1 VEHQS
6 ASVWSV
12 CTVTVPVRY
21 RTHFAAV
28 AVALPLYRTLPA
40 RHFIHVSVPLLSRW
54 YSVCWC
60 ECTNCNFTLNV
71 SDTQRARRSQRA
83 TRLPGGVQQ
92 ARAHAFASN
101 AYERLR
107 EVWIEQVASLRTAA
121 TAGARPCPSAGR
133 IPVASRVTSEALRRE
148 RVTDGGQPEL
158 VSRWSDRR
166 AGTRM
171 AVNKATVLGHNNHNG
186 TATLVLTRDHRV
198 AGGCRAR
205 PVCGCNQVGI
215 SLGLR
220 TARGIGG
227 RPLHGREV
235 EPLCHGP
242 LPHVLLVVHAIL
254 VRLPLGGCSLHE
266 ALLST
271 KGDHDT
277 KHHRRR

>member
-1 VEHQS
+1 MEHQS

-107 EVWIEQVASLRTAA
+107 EVWIEQVG
-121 TAGARPCPSAGR
+121 AGCVQLWHTSTSAE
-133 IPVASRVTSEALRRE
+133 PVCALQPRRE
-148 RVTDGGQPEL
+148 LD
-158 VSRWSDRR
+158 
-166 AGTRM
+166 
-171 AVNKATVLGHNNHNG
+171 
-186 TATLVLTRDHRV
+186 
-198 AGGCRAR
+198 
-205 PVCGCNQVGI
+205 
-215 SLGLR
+215 
-220 TARGIGG
+220 
-227 RPLHGREV
+227 
-235 EPLCHGP
+235 
-242 LPHVLLVVHAIL
+242 HVLQ
-254 VRLPLGGCSLHE
+254 RGGFQWPVEQLRK
-266 ALLST
+266 L
-271 KGDHDT
+271 
-277 KHHRRR
+277 